1 MWEICPSEK
10 AKMCWEKFKNHKKT
24 TLDITTQHTTHAPKY
39 IVALKRC

>member
-24 TLDITTQHTTHAPKY
+24 TQHTTHAPKY